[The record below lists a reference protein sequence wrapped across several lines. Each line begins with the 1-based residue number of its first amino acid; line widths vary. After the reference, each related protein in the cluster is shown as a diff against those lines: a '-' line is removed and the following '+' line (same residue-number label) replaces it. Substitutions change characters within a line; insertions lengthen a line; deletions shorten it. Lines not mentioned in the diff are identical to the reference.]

1 MSDGDAKRSHVRIAA
16 AILAA
21 ILVAATVFT
30 YLAYTAAF
38 TDTDTV
44 TVTSPRA
51 GLVMEQD
58 AKVKYRGIQV
68 GEVKSIEY
76 AGDQAKLTLSIN
88 SNEMR
93 YIPSNAGVRIAGT
106 TVFGAKSVEFL
117 PPEQPSGQL
126 RPGANV
132 QAKDVQLEVNTLF
145 QTLTDVLHK
154 IDPVNLNATL
164 SALAEG
170 LRGNGDDLGATLSGL
185 NYYLQQLNPKLPT
198 LQDDLQKTAVVAN
211 IYGDAG
217 PDLARI
223 FDNTPAIS
231 NTIVDQ
237 QDNLNATLLAATGL
251 ANNGTAT
258 LEPAENDYIAAIQRL
273 RAPLKVAA
281 DYSPEFGC
289 LFQGVAKAID
299 TFAPV
304 IGGIRPGLFVA
315 SNFLPGSP
323 GYTYPESLPIVNA
336 SGGPNCR
343 GLPNV
348 PTKQNGGSWY
358 HTPFLVT
365 DNAYIPYQPNTEL
378 QFDAPSTFSSC
389 STERSRKGTST
400 DGGRSDAAEGLR
412 IHGGDAVG
420 GGIPHSGVRRVPI
433 CVGQR
438 LSRHV
443 HRRLATEGR
452 AGRPDRGRSGGIA

>member
-1 MSDGDAKRSHVRIAA
+1 MPDLDAKRSHVRIAA
-16 AILAA
+16 AVLAA

-51 GLVMEQD
+51 GLVMESD

-68 GEVKSIEY
+68 GEVKNIEY
-76 AGDQAKLTLSIN
+76 AGNQAKLTLSIK
-88 SNEMR
+88 SSELP
-93 YIPSNAGVRIAGT
+93 YIPANAPVRIGGT

-117 PPEQPSGQL
+117 PPDKPSGQL
-126 RPGANV
+126 RPGSNV
-132 QAKDVQLEVNTLF
+132 EAKDVQLEVNTLF

-154 IDPVNLNATL
+154 IDPINLNATL

-170 LRGNGDDLGATLSGL
+170 LRGNGDDVGATLSGL

-198 LQDDLQKTAVVAN
+198 LQSDIQKTAVVAN

-223 FDNTPAIS
+223 FDNAPTIS
-231 NTIVDQ
+231 RTVVDQ

-258 LEPAENDYIAAIQRL
+258 LEPAANDYIAAIQRL
-273 RAPLKVAA
+273 RAPLKVLG

-289 LFQGVAKAID
+289 LFQGIAQATEK
-299 TFAPV
+299 FAPV

-323 GYTYPESLPIVNA
+323 AYTYPESLPIVNA

-343 GLPNV
+343 GLPDV
-348 PTKQNGGSWY
+348 PTKQYGGSWY

-365 DNAYIPYQPNTEL
+365 DNAYVPYQPNTEL
-378 QFDAPSTFSSC
+378 QFDAPSTVQFLFNGAFA
-389 STERSRKGTST
+389 ER
-400 DGGRSDAAEGLR
+400 DEY
-412 IHGGDAVG
+412 
-420 GGIPHSGVRRVPI
+420 
-433 CVGQR
+433 
-438 LSRHV
+438 
-443 HRRLATEGR
+443 
-452 AGRPDRGRSGGIA
+452 